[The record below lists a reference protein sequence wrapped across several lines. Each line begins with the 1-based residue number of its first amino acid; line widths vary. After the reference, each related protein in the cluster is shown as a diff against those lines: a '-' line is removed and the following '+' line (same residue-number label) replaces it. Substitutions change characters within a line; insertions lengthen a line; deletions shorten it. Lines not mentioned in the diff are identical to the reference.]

1 MSSFKEKQMPVAAS
15 RLSVAFAAAPLVL
28 ALFLAGCGGQSDG
41 NGAQVEM
48 SNLQKADGTI
58 NDAMTDLDGVQ
69 VEGMPVADTGNG
81 TAHGNAAAP
90 SAPAN
95 GNQTA
100 ASGDEEVVADQ

>member
-1 MSSFKEKQMPVAAS
+1 MSSFKEKQMPVVAS
-15 RLSVAFAAAPLVL
+15 RLSAAFASAPLVL

-81 TAHGNAAAP
+81 SAGGNATSAAP
-90 SAPAN
+90 ASE

>member
-1 MSSFKEKQMPVAAS
+1 MPVAAS
-15 RLSVAFAAAPLVL
+15 RLSAAFAAAPLAL
-28 ALFLAGCGGQSDG
+28 ALFLAGCGGQGDG

-81 TAHGNAAAP
+81 STHGNAAGAAA
-90 SAPAN
+90 APAS

>member
-1 MSSFKEKQMPVAAS
+1 MPVVAS
-15 RLSVAFAAAPLVL
+15 RLSIALTAAPLAL
-28 ALFLAGCGGQSDG
+28 ALLLAGCGGQEDG
-41 NGAQVEM
+41 NGTQVQM
-48 SNLQKADGTI
+48 SDLQKADGTI

-81 TAHGNAAAP
+81 STSGNAARAAA
-90 SAPAN
+90 APAD